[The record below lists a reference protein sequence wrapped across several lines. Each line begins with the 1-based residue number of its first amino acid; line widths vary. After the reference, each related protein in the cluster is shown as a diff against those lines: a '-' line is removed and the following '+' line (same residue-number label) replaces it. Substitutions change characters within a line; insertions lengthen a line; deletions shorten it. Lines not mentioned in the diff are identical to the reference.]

1 MSASYLVSTSTESVE
16 VFLPGASSK
25 PKSVLWL
32 EPDGG
37 RLASSDLIGIRAAC
51 NGYRPAVLSCKSF
64 PRLPPTDNVGSDKR
78 TLYTSDRVISGTLNN
93 PAFGKERRIVA
104 GWVDEFTE
112 EAYFDVVL
120 RKEMYDCS
128 VMAFLP
134 DDLKVLNTWSEIA
147 IGPLWLWLNRT
158 RVANAP
164 EPALRGSDVLLSYID
179 MVLEIGGL
187 PLIEWQDSDECHGF
201 ILFGNPSS
209 IEEIESE
216 ILSKRIFDMNPNLV
230 AKLLR
235 RGVSTSLVP

>member
-1 MSASYLVSTSTESVE
+1 
-16 VFLPGASSK
+16 
-25 PKSVLWL
+25 
-32 EPDGG
+32 
-37 RLASSDLIGIRAAC
+37 
-51 NGYRPAVLSCKSF
+51 
-64 PRLPPTDNVGSDKR
+64 
-78 TLYTSDRVISGTLNN
+78 
-93 PAFGKERRIVA
+93 
-104 GWVDEFTE
+104 
-112 EAYFDVVL
+112 
-120 RKEMYDCS
+120 MYDCS